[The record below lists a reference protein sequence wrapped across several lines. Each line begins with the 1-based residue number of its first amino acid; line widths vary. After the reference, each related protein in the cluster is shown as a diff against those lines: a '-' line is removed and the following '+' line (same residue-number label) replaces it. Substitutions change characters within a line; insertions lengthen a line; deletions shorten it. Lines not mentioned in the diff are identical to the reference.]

1 MWKGGSCGEFA
12 VNGVHDMGGMHGF
25 GPVIAERN
33 EPVFH
38 ARWEATVRAIVD
50 RTRGRY
56 FSWDEFRRVM
66 ERMPADAYVRASYY
80 EKWLYAAESILKEKG
95 VVTADELA
103 SGEPSTTLP
112 SPAGK
117 LDPPRS
123 HTPRFEAGERV
134 ATRNLNPP
142 GHTRLPRYARGKR
155 GVVRTHYGSFPFP
168 DSMAHGRGPDW
179 QPCYA
184 VEFDAR
190 ELWGTEAKP
199 GDRVCIDLWE
209 SYLEPEAPT

>member
-1 MWKGGSCGEFA
+1 MGGVGFPIMVK

-25 GPVIAERN
+25 GPVIAERS

-38 ARWEATVRAIVD
+38 ARWEGIVRAIFE
-50 RTRGRY
+50 RTNGRY
-56 FSWDEFRRVM
+56 FNLDEFRRVM
-66 ERMPADAYVRASYY
+66 ERMPAEAYLPASYY
-80 EKWLYAAESILKEKG
+80 EKWLYAIESILKEKG
-95 VVTADELA
+95 VVTAGELTA
-103 SGEPSTTLP
+103 GEPSVPPPPPTQ
-112 SPAGK
+112 K

-123 HTPRFEAGERV
+123 QTPRFKAGDRV
-134 ATRNLNPP
+134 ATRNLNPK
-142 GHTRLPRYARGKR
+142 GHTRLPRYARAKR
-155 GVVRTHYGSFPFP
+155 GLIRTHYGSFPLP
-168 DSMAHGRGPDW
+168 DSNAHGRGPDW

-209 SYLEPEAPT
+209 SYLEPEAPA